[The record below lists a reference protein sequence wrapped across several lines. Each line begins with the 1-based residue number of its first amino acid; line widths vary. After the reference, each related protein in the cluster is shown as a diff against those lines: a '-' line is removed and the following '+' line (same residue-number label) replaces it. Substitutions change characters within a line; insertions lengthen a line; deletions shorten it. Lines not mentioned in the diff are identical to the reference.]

1 MTELSV
7 QNKIKIA
14 IVVSH
19 PIQHFVHLYKA
30 LSKLKHI
37 QLRVFFASSIGHRIF
52 FDKNMNTELKWN
64 IDLLSGYDYEFL
76 TEADFINSTD
86 FWALNNPSIVSA
98 LKRYSPDVVQ
108 LHGYARL
115 TMLRAL
121 FWSRLKRIPV
131 LLTTDSSLLYLRPTL
146 TRLLK
151 HTLVPP
157 LLKLFYGVIATGDNN
172 IAYFKKYGIKVDR
185 IYRAPFTVDQ
195 VLFGKARDEKT
206 ALRAEY
212 RAKYGI
218 ANNEVV
224 LLFVGKLAPWKR
236 PQDLLNA
243 LSLAQA
249 ELGKTLQLV
258 AFFAGDGVMRKSLE
272 AEALLRNSR
281 AIFAGFINVDELP
294 SIYAMSDILVF
305 PSEIEPYGLSARE
318 AICVGLPLIVSNQIG
333 CVGPLDAARP
343 DFNALVY
350 PNSNVTA
357 LVNAIVLLANN
368 HQKLNEMSQASLRVA
383 HELREEVSVAGFLYA
398 VQDAFNAKNK
408 AS

>member
-1 MTELSV
+1 MNI

-98 LKRYSPDVVQ
+98 LKKYSPDVVQ

-121 FWSRLKRIPV
+121 FWCRLRRIPV
-131 LLTTDSSLLYLRPTL
+131 LLTTDSS
-146 TRLLK
+146 
-151 HTLVPP
+151 
-157 LLKLFYGVIATGDNN
+157 
-172 IAYFKKYGIKVDR
+172 
-185 IYRAPFTVDQ
+185 
-195 VLFGKARDEKT
+195 
-206 ALRAEY
+206 
-212 RAKYGI
+212 
-218 ANNEVV
+218 

-236 PQDLLNA
+236 PQDLLNT

-249 ELGKTLQLV
+249 ELGKTLKLV

-318 AICVGLPLIVSNQIG
+318 AICVGLPLIGSDQIG
-333 CVGPLDAARP
+333 CVWPLDASRP
-343 DFNALVY
+343 DYNALIY
-350 PNSNVTA
+350 PNCNVTA
-357 LVNAIVLLANN
+357 LVNAIVSLANN
-368 HQKLNEMSQASLRVA
+368 HQKLVEMSQASLLVA
-383 HELREEVSVAGFLYA
+383 HEMREEISVAGFLYA
-398 VQDAFNAKNK
+398 VQNAFNAKNNVSCAK
-408 AS
+408 ISLS